1 MRQRIGKMLFIL
13 FTSGIAVGI
22 LAAFFLRGYFLDEF
36 DTMQEGLLKSL
47 DEKLYSRVGLFMFL
61 FWQRIKQTFFF
72 LFMLMTG
79 IGLPFLYTM
88 TVFAG
93 TAGGCYLFACCC
105 RYGISGT
112 IVFLAG
118 FLPQGICYFLLL
130 CLLIKQGLGNRGGA
144 RKAGTAMGNN
154 GKMEGSAKRKMRCG
168 GKKSFFAGGLIRIL
182 LGMML
187 LLLGCFVETC
197 FNPPLLQW
205 ILHLA
210 G

>member
-13 FTSGIAVGI
+13 FASGMAAGI

-36 DTMQEGLLKSL
+36 DIMQEGLLKSL

-61 FWQRIKQTFFF
+61 FWQRLKQALFF

-79 IGLPFLYTM
+79 IGLPFLYIM
-88 TVFAG
+88 VVFAG
-93 TAGGCYLFACCC
+93 AAGGCYLFASCC

-112 IVFLAG
+112 IVFLSG
-118 FLPQGICYFLLL
+118 FFPQGICYI
-130 CLLIKQGLGNRGGA
+130 CLLYLLIRQGLGSRS
-144 RKAGTAMGNN
+144 AGTVSASNRKIDGNA
-154 GKMEGSAKRKMRCG
+154 GRKSHHHGKRKMITG
-168 GKKSFFAGGLIRIL
+168 MIVRIC
-182 LGMML
+182 LGITL
-187 LLLGCFVETC
+187 LLLGCFIEAC
-197 FNPPLLQW
+197 FNPPLLRW

>member
-13 FTSGIAVGI
+13 FTSGMAAGI
-22 LAAFFLRGYFLDEF
+22 LTAFFLRGYFLDEF
-36 DTMQEGLLKSL
+36 DIMQEGLLKSL

-61 FWQRIKQTFFF
+61 FWQRVKQVLFF

-79 IGLPFLYTM
+79 IGLPFLYIM
-88 TVFAG
+88 TGLAG
-93 TAGGCYLFACCC
+93 LAGGCYLFASCC

-118 FLPQGICYFLLL
+118 FFPQGICYLLL
-130 CLLIKQGLGNRGGA
+130 LYLLIRQGLGRRTSGIS
-144 RKAGTAMGNN
+144 AGN
-154 GKMEGSAKRKMRCG
+154 GKIDGGVGRKTRHGGKRK
-168 GKKSFFAGGLIRIL
+168 FFTGGLVRIF
-182 LGMML
+182 LGMTL
-187 LLLGCFVETC
+187 LLLGCFIEAC
-197 FNPPLLQW
+197 FNPPLLRW